1 MNLEPTVSI
10 VDDDISVRDSL
21 SLLLGLK
28 GFRTLCFARAEDFL
42 ATYQPDWTGCLI
54 LDIRMDGMDGLTLQR
69 ELRDRGMDL
78 PVIILTAHGS
88 LEAARTAFKAGAV
101 DFFEKPVDGEI
112 IIEAVREALARQAAQ
127 RKQQEGTANARARLE
142 QLSERER
149 QVLHMLAAGKHTREI
164 GAELG
169 ISPRTVEVYKNRL
182 MEKTDAHKLPD
193 LVRLVLDAERDMEA

>member
-1 MNLEPTVSI
+1 MEATVSI

-42 ATYQPDWTGCLI
+42 ETYRPEWSGCLI
-54 LDIRMDGMDGLTLQR
+54 LDIRMTGMDGLALQQ
-69 ELRDRGMDL
+69 ELLARRMDL
-78 PVIILTAHGS
+78 PVIILTAHGN
-88 LEAARTAFKAGAV
+88 LETARKAFKAGAV
-101 DFFEKPVDGEI
+101 DFFEKPVDGNV
-112 IIEAVREALARQAAQ
+112 IIEAVREALARQASS
-127 RKQQEGTANARARLE
+127 RRHGSGRERARALLE

-149 QVLHMLAAGKHTREI
+149 QVLDMLAEGKHTREI

-182 MEKTDAHKLPD
+182 MDKTDARKLPD
-193 LVRLVLDAERDMEA
+193 LVRLVLEAREK

>member
-1 MNLEPTVSI
+1 MEATVSI

-42 ATYQPDWTGCLI
+42 ETYRPEWSGCLI
-54 LDIRMDGMDGLTLQR
+54 LDIRMAGMDGLALQQ
-69 ELRDRGMDL
+69 ELRSRRMDL
-78 PVIILTAHGS
+78 PVIILTAHGN
-88 LEAARTAFKAGAV
+88 LETARKAFKAGAV
-101 DFFEKPVDGEI
+101 DFFEKPVDGDV
-112 IIEAVREALARQAAQ
+112 IIEAVREALARQASS
-127 RKQQEGTANARARLE
+127 RRHESGQERARALLE

-149 QVLHMLAAGKHTREI
+149 QVLDMLADGKHTREI

-182 MEKTDAHKLPD
+182 MDKTDARKLPD
-193 LVRLVLDAERDMEA
+193 LVRLVLEAREK

>member
-1 MNLEPTVSI
+1 MEATVSI

-42 ATYQPDWTGCLI
+42 TTYKPDWAGCLI
-54 LDIRMDGMDGLTLQR
+54 LDIRMAGMDGLTLQQ
-69 ELRDRGMDL
+69 ELNARGLDL

-88 LEAARTAFKAGAV
+88 LEAARTAFRAGAV
-101 DFFEKPVDGEI
+101 DFFEKPVDGEVI
-112 IIEAVREALARQAAQ
+112 IAAVREALARQASQ
-127 RKQQEGTANARARLE
+127 RRQHDARTQARTRLE

-149 QVLHMLAAGKHTREI
+149 QVLLGLAAGRHTREI

-169 ISPRTVEVYKNRL
+169 ISPRTVEVYKGRL
-182 MEKTDAHKLPD
+182 MEKTGAAKLPD
-193 LVRLVLDAERDMEA
+193 LVRLVLEADVGE

>member
-1 MNLEPTVSI
+1 MEATVSI

-42 ATYQPDWTGCLI
+42 ETYRPEWSGCLI
-54 LDIRMDGMDGLTLQR
+54 LDIRMAGMDGLALQQ
-69 ELRDRGMDL
+69 ELRSRRMDL
-78 PVIILTAHGS
+78 PVIILTAHGN
-88 LEAARTAFKAGAV
+88 LETARKAFKAGAV
-101 DFFEKPVDGEI
+101 DFFEKPVDGDV
-112 IIEAVREALARQAAQ
+112 IIEAVREALARQASS
-127 RKQQEGTANARARLE
+127 RRHTSGQERARVLLE

-149 QVLHMLAAGKHTREI
+149 QVLDMLADGKHTREI

-182 MEKTDAHKLPD
+182 MDKTDARKLPD
-193 LVRLVLDAERDMEA
+193 LVRLVLEAREK

>member
-1 MNLEPTVSI
+1 MKVEATVSI

-42 ATYQPDWTGCLI
+42 ETYRPEWSGCLI
-54 LDIRMDGMDGLTLQR
+54 LDIRMAGMDGLALQQ
-69 ELRDRGMDL
+69 ELRSRRMDL
-78 PVIILTAHGS
+78 PVIILTAHGN
-88 LEAARTAFKAGAV
+88 LETARKAFKAGAV
-101 DFFEKPVDGEI
+101 DFFEKPVDGDV
-112 IIEAVREALARQAAQ
+112 IIEAVREALARQASS
-127 RKQQEGTANARARLE
+127 RRHESGQERARALLE

-149 QVLHMLAAGKHTREI
+149 QVLDMLADGKHTREI

-182 MEKTDAHKLPD
+182 MDKTDARKLPD
-193 LVRLVLDAERDMEA
+193 LVRLVLEAREK

>member
-1 MNLEPTVSI
+1 MEPTVSI

-28 GFRTLCFARAEDFL
+28 GFRTLSFARAEDFL
-42 ATYQPDWTGCLI
+42 ATYQPDWVGCLI
-54 LDIRMDGMDGLTLQR
+54 LDIRMAGMDGLTLQQ
-69 ELRDRGMDL
+69 ELRDRGIDL
-78 PVIILTAHGS
+78 PVIILTAHGN

-101 DFFEKPVDGEI
+101 DFFEKPVDGEL

-127 RKQQEGTANARARLE
+127 RKQQEGKASARAKLE
-142 QLSERER
+142 PLSERER
-149 QVLHMLAAGKHTREI
+149 QVLHMLAEGKHTREI

-182 MEKTDAHKLPD
+182 MEKTGARKLPD
-193 LVRLVLDAERDMEA
+193 LVRLLLDAERDVDL